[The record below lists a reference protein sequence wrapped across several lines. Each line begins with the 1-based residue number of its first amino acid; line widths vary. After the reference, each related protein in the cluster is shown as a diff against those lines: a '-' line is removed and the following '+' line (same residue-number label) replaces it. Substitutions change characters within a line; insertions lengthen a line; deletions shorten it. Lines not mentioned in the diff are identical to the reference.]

1 MEEIQIFSN
10 PDFGEVRTVV
20 IGDKVHFVANDVARM
35 LGYKRPYEAITA
47 HCKGAVKYRDL
58 TEGGMQEMRVIP
70 EGDIY
75 RLIIKSQLPIADK
88 FERWVFDEIIPS
100 IRRTGT
106 YGMPSTTGGQIQL
119 LAQGYVELEQKVA
132 ELDKRSATT
141 DQRLEVLEDT
151 SVVNYQQRRKLKSA
165 GVHKVVKILGGKSSN
180 SYQNSVIRTRAFQF
194 MWHEYR
200 EHFELTTYHDTPKV
214 KYEDALKYIEGW
226 EPPTNLRLEI
236 AECNEVR
243 V

>member
-1 MEEIQIFSN
+1 MNEITVVKGIECYEEGGVVYLNLESVARGLGFTTVATSGNEVVRWNRVNQYLR
-10 PDFGEVRTVV
+10 DFGVTDKLGKVDYIPENVFYRLAMKARNEVAERFQA
-20 IGDKVHFVANDVARM
+20 FVA
-35 LGYKRPYEAITA
+35 
-47 HCKGAVKYRDL
+47 
-58 TEGGMQEMRVIP
+58 
-70 EGDIY
+70 
-75 RLIIKSQLPIADK
+75 
-88 FERWVFDEIIPS
+88 DEIIPT

-106 YGMPSTTGGQIQL
+106 YGVPITTGGQIQL
-119 LAQGYVELEQKVA
+119 LAQGYVELEQRVA
-132 ELDKRSATT
+132 EIDKRSVTM

-165 GVHKVVKILGGKSSN
+165 GVWAVVKILGGKSSN
-180 SYQNSVIRTRAFQF
+180 SYKNSVIRTRAFQF

-236 AECNEVR
+236 IECNEVR